1 MFSGGSLGS
10 PSGLGTERFRN
21 CLLETSWA
29 HFPGWGR
36 KCFKIV
42 FWGPPGLTSRV
53 GAEMLQNSFL
63 EASWAH
69 FPGWGQ
75 KCFKTVLW
83 KRPGLTFQVG
93 SKNASKLFS
102 GGLLDSLAWLGPEML
117 QNCSLEVFWAHFPGC
132 VQQTLC
138 STNPCSTNPMLNKLH
153 VQQTLCSTHPCSTKL
168 MLNKLYVQ
176 QTLCPT
182 NPMFNKPR
190 VQET

>member
-1 MFSGGSLGS
+1 MLPDAPTCQMNPGKHFWAGARNASKLFFGNFLRSL
-10 PSGLGTERFRN
+10 SGLGVEM
-21 CLLETSWA
+21 
-29 HFPGWGR
+29 FP
-36 KCFKIV
+36 KC
-42 FWGPPGLTSRV
+42 
-53 GAEMLQNSFL
+53 FL

-69 FPGWGQ
+69 LPGWGQ
-75 KCFKTVLW
+75 KCFETVLW
-83 KRPGLTFQVG
+83 KLPGLIFQAG
-93 SKNASKLFS
+93 ARNASKLSS
-102 GGLLDSLAWLGPEML
+102 GGFLGSLSGLGPEML
-117 QNCSLEVFWAHFPGC
+117 QNYPLEAFWAHLPGY

-138 STNPCSTNPMLNKLH
+138 STNPCSTNPMFNKLH